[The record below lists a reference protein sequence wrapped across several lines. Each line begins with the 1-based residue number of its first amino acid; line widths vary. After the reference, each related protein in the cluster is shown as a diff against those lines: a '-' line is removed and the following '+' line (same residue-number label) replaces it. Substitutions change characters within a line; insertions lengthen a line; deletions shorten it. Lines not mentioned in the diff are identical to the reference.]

1 MVVVYVSLLCCF
13 DCMARAGYGTHG
25 KESFP
30 IYKECLVQSPRF
42 TSDCPYL
49 SAMKWVDY
57 KRLFPGLLCALLLAG
72 FGQAGAQTRAP
83 KFSNEFL
90 SIGLNAR
97 GLGMA
102 GTQVALSNDVT
113 AAYWNPAGLSRLGNT
128 YEVSLMHAEYF
139 GGIGLYDYAGF
150 ASRLDANSA
159 IGISLIRFGVDD
171 IPDTRFLYDAN
182 GAINY
187 DNIRFFSAADYAG
200 LLSYARVLPGV
211 KNLRVG
217 GNVKIVHRI
226 AGSFATAWGFGL
238 DLGAQYKAGPW
249 QLGLSIYDATG
260 TFNAWSHSTELLAD
274 VFLTTGNE
282 LPESSLEVTLPRA
295 TLGVARD
302 FSFGE
307 SLTLLAAF
315 DALLSFD
322 GERNVLIGSD
332 LVSVDP
338 RLGLEWGYKE
348 KIYLRM
354 GAGRFQ
360 QVRALDGSER
370 WEFRPDAG
378 LGVQLGD
385 ILRLDYALTDLG
397 DQSSGLYSHV
407 FSVLIAFDKKEASDD

>member
-1 MVVVYVSLLCCF
+1 MKWLERKQVVYRLIVAVLLF
-13 DCMARAGYGTHG
+13 V
-25 KESFP
+25 P
-30 IYKECLVQSPRF
+30 VLVQ
-42 TSDCPYL
+42 
-49 SAMKWVDY
+49 
-57 KRLFPGLLCALLLAG
+57 G
-72 FGQAGAQTRAP
+72 QTRAP

-90 SIGLNAR
+90 NIGLNAR

-102 GTQVALSNDVT
+102 GTQVAFTGDVT
-113 AAYWNPAGLSRLGNT
+113 AAYWNPAGLSRLSAD
-128 YEVSLMHAEYF
+128 YEFSLMHAEYF

-150 ASRLDANSA
+150 ASRVDSNSTIA
-159 IGISLIRFGVDD
+159 VSLIRFGVDD

-200 LLSYARVLPGV
+200 LLSYARILPGL
-211 KNLRVG
+211 KNLRLG

-238 DLGAQYKAGPW
+238 DVGAQYDAGPW
-249 QLGLSIYDATG
+249 KLGLSVYDATG

-274 VFLTTGNE
+274 VFLTTGNV
-282 LPESSLEVTLPRA
+282 LPESSVEVTLPHA

-307 SLTLLAAF
+307 SLNLLAAF
-315 DALLSFD
+315 DALLTFD

-338 RLGLEWGYKE
+338 RLGLEWGYKQ
-348 KIYLRM
+348 KLYLRM

-360 QVRALDGSER
+360 QVRDLDGSQS
-370 WEFRPDAG
+370 WEFRPDVG
-378 LGVQLGD
+378 LGLRLAEV
-385 ILRLDYALTDLG
+385 LRLDYALTDLG

-407 FSVLIAFDKKEASDD
+407 FSVLVALDKKEGSDD